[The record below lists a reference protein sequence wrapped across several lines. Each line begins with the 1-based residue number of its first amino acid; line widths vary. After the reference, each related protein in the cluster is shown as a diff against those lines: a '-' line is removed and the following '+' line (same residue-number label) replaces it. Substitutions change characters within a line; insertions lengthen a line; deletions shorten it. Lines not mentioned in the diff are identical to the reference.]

1 MAVKTKHPK
10 IKNNFEFPIIW
21 NYRQNKIH
29 SINNKFIDKNY
40 IDIINKVKDISLKDY
55 KKYGVDYYVSYYAVI
70 KKNGSSTIKRYET
83 SLFRKIRDFT
93 LIKTYQII
101 NRF

>member
-1 MAVKTKHPK
+1 MLLNSYIKDGKDTVFDYLKNFVKST
-10 IKNNFEFPIIW
+10 
-21 NYRQNKIH
+21 NYDLDLHTLGYNVETFRI
-29 SINNKFIDKNY
+29 
-40 IDIINKVKDISLKDY
+40 KDY

-70 KKNGSSTIKRYET
+70 KKNGSSTIKKYET

-93 LIKTYQII
+93 FIKTYQII

>member
-1 MAVKTKHPK
+1 MDLYTLGYN
-10 IKNNFEFPIIW
+10 IETFRI
-21 NYRQNKIH
+21 
-29 SINNKFIDKNY
+29 
-40 IDIINKVKDISLKDY
+40 KDY

-93 LIKTYQII
+93 FINACHII
-101 NRF
+101 NKF